1 MLTLNTFII
10 LEFFNEEGE
19 EINLEKIY
27 ERYRPKI
34 LYLKDSYNP
43 LKGCYYYDSKN
54 QLLKTDGMFIKED
67 FLYNSKHYFECSMSH
82 LAIFTA
88 GTNAVIDKK
97 IIIKDN
103 KGRDKDKNQN
113 NSKFETWKIILIL
126 LGIVIFLTIII
137 SIYVEWRKRKRIKS
151 RNISDLDVG
160 EGLLKEEL
168 Y

>member
-1 MLTLNTFII
+1 
-10 LEFFNEEGE
+10 
-19 EINLEKIY
+19 
-27 ERYRPKI
+27 
-34 LYLKDSYNP
+34 
-43 LKGCYYYDSKN
+43 
-54 QLLKTDGMFIKED
+54 MFIKED
-67 FLYNSKHYFECSMSH
+67 YLYNSKHYFECSMSH